1 MDTAE
6 CDQRD
11 EHQCVP
17 PRPVTLKELN
27 EKTGVEYF
35 EVSTERGAC
44 VAVFVKF
51 R

>member
-6 CDQRD
+6 SDQRD

-17 PRPVTLKELN
+17 PRPVALKELQ

-35 EVSTERGAC
+35 EVSTERAWCMCGG
-44 VAVFVKF
+44 V
-51 R
+51 REI